1 MSFKPSC
8 KENINLKKIRSNTSA
23 NSNACITILIVLA
36 FLVIAPEKSQAEPI
50 SLKETVLGALKN
62 NLSIAIE
69 EFNAKIKKQ
78 SITDSEAQ
86 FDPTVGME
94 LATQERT
101 NQTSA
106 AVAAINKNRD
116 QDTNWNLSLKQKL
129 LTGAEYT
136 VNFNNSTNKTNSPNA
151 GLNASYNAE
160 LELNVTQPLLK
171 NAGIELN
178 RKDIII
184 ANNDVN
190 ISKNGF
196 KEKVIDIISTAET
209 IYWDLVFSIKDL
221 NVKQTSLERARDLER
236 RVKAQADV
244 GTLAPIEILQAQS
257 DVASRE
263 QALLSAED
271 LIQDNQDKLKNALN
285 IPFSSKSGLEDL
297 VPVDSPQFSA
307 KFDIDVESLLSTA
320 LKNRPDYIAKK
331 VELEN
336 KKIDV
341 KFNENQLY
349 PSLDLVASLGLNG
362 ISGKATPIT
371 RFSGGTV
378 TSPYGGPY
386 GESLSNMFS
395 TDYYSWKFGL
405 QLSYP
410 LGNRAAESQ
419 LTASRL
425 ESAQLLMSLKDIENK
440 ILVDV
445 REAARQI
452 RTDIKRVQASR
463 VASRL
468 AEEKLSAEEKK
479 FAVGLSTSFNV
490 LTFQEDLAQ
499 SQSTENQALIDYNI
513 SNIKLRKSLATTLE
527 NHSIKLDD

>member
-8 KENINLKKIRSNTSA
+8 KEKINHKKIRSKTGS
-23 NSNACITILIVLA
+23 NSNACITILIALA
-36 FLVIAPEKSQAEPI
+36 FLSIAPEKSQAEPI
-50 SLKETVLGALKN
+50 TLQETVLGALKN
-62 NLSIAIE
+62 NLSIAVE
-69 EFNAKIKKQ
+69 EFNSKIKKQ
-78 SITDSEAQ
+78 SIADSESK
-86 FDPTVGME
+86 FDPTVGIE
-94 LATQERT
+94 LATKEKT
-101 NQTSA
+101 NQTSS
-106 AVAAINKNRD
+106 AVAAVNKNRD

-171 NAGIELN
+171 NAGIEIN

-184 ANNDVN
+184 ASNDVD

-196 KEKVIDIISTAET
+196 KEKVIEIISTAET

-221 NVKQTSLERARDLER
+221 KVKQTSLERARDLER
-236 RVKAQADV
+236 RVKAQVDV

-263 QALLSAED
+263 EALLSAED

-285 IPFSSKSGLEDL
+285 ISFSSKSGLEDL
-297 VPVDSPQFSA
+297 VPVDLPQFSE
-307 KFDIDVESLLSTA
+307 KFDMDVESLLSIA
-320 LKNRPDYIAKK
+320 LKNRPDYLAKK

-341 KFNENQLY
+341 KYNENQLY
-349 PSLDLVASLGLNG
+349 PSLDLVGSLGLNG

-395 TDYYSWKFGL
+395 TDYYSWKFGI

-410 LGNRAAESQ
+410 LGNRGAESQ

-425 ESAQLLMSLKDIENK
+425 EAAQLLMSLKDIENK
-440 ILVDV
+440 ILVEV

-452 RTDIKRVQASR
+452 KTDIKRVQASR

-527 NHSIKLDD
+527 NHSINLDD